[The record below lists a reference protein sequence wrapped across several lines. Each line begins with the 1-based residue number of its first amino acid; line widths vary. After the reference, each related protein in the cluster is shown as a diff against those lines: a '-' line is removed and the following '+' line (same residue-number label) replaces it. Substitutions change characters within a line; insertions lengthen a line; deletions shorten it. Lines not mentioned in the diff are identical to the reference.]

1 MAAAENISGAALL
14 GAGDLSIIIIII
26 NLFQK
31 SISSFQIEVKSRNG
45 WGAVEWAGGVSG
57 GAE

>member
-14 GAGDLSIIIIII
+14 GAGALSIIIII

-31 SISSFQIEVKSRNG
+31 TISSFQLEVKSRNG
-45 WGAVEWAGGVSG
+45 WGAVKWAGGVSEG
-57 GAE
+57 TE